1 MPKEDKKDWDDF
13 GMDQSKSMYDH
24 LIKMIQSLNSFS
36 TWLITI
42 GLATLAFF
50 ITVLFQIKKEPFLPN
65 KYLALIAILFLVLS
79 LGFGFYF
86 RFKFEAR
93 EILFNFQR
101 ALWNFSGMLKSTSK
115 YEATTEER
123 ELFSAGVK
131 VLSVLD
137 GKITEA
143 KDSLLSKKYWIPL
156 FIQGITL
163 FLGIILSSSY
173 MLWYIFVI

>member
-13 GMDQSKSMYDH
+13 GMDESETMYAH
-24 LIKMIQSLNSFS
+24 IIKIIQSLNSFS

-50 ITVLFQIKKEPFLPN
+50 ITVLFQIKKEPILPN
-65 KYLALIAILFLVLS
+65 KYLALIAILSLVLS
-79 LGFGFYF
+79 LGLGFYF

-101 ALWNFSGMLKSTSK
+101 ALWNFSDMLKSTTK
-115 YEATTEER
+115 YEATAEER
-123 ELFSAGVK
+123 KLFTAGVK
-131 VLSVLD
+131 ALSVLD
-137 GKITEA
+137 DKITEV
-143 KDSLLSKKYWIPL
+143 KDSLLSKKYLFPL
-156 FIQGITL
+156 SIQGITL